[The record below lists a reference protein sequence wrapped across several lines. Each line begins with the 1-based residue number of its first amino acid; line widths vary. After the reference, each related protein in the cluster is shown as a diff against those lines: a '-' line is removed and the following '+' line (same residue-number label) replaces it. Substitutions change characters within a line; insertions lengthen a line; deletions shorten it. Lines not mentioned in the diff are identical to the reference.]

1 MPCCSCCR
9 KKKKR
14 STKYVSCGTVTEKCK
29 NSDSKQNGKCR
40 ASQTERFSTSPTI
53 GKPLLKKCAP
63 CGMVK
68 MQRHCLT
75 TDPSIKCPCRPN
87 CCCNSR
93 VKNGLQHMPPCQGRQ
108 SVYNPLVSE
117 MPRYTA
123 NGLQPCEYFSC
134 NCPCYYSYY

>member
-9 KKKKR
+9 KKKKKQ
-14 STKYVSCGTVTEKCK
+14 SKYVSCGTVTEKCK
-29 NSDSKQNGKCR
+29 NAGRTSCETT
-40 ASQTERFSTSPTI
+40 QTEKFSTSPSI
-53 GKPLLKKCAP
+53 GKPLLKRCAP

-75 TDPSIKCPCRPN
+75 TDPAIKCPCRPD

-93 VKNGLQHMPPCQGRQ
+93 VKNGLQHIPPCQSRR
-108 SVYNPLVSE
+108 SAYNPCVSE

-123 NGLQPCEYFSC
+123 NGLQPCEYYSC